1 MILALDVGN
10 TNIVLGLIENGK
22 ISSVAPR
29 IATDTTRTDY
39 EYAIAI
45 ENVLDF
51 VGVDSTEA
59 EGAIISSV
67 VWPLTSVL
75 QRAVQMLTGKNAL
88 VVGAGIKT
96 GLNICIDDPGQVGAD
111 LVVGAV
117 GALALAEA
125 PLIIIDMGTATTV
138 TVVDEGNRF
147 LGGAILPGL
156 RLSMNALASG
166 TSLLPQV
173 SLEAPDKC
181 IATNTVTCMQS
192 GAIFGSASML
202 DGMIERMESELGK
215 KAMVIATGGLAGC
228 VTPLCKR
235 EIRYE
240 PDLLLQGLAVLWEK
254 NRRDRRS

>member
-39 EYAIAI
+39 EYAVAI

-51 VGVDSTEA
+51 VGVDATEA

-192 GAIFGSASML
+192 GAIFGSASKL
-202 DGMIERMESELGK
+202 DGLIERMESELGK